1 MASEIRKTLLNY
13 SQARDGGCGDDGM
26 LGGVVSFGGKRD
38 EVKEKK
44 VWNRAG
50 GQKKKDI
57 KDTVLRSKT
66 FKGATCT
73 SWLRRY
79 IW

>member
-38 EVKEKK
+38 EIKEKNSGIEPE
-44 VWNRAG
+44 V
-50 GQKKKDI
+50 QSKK
-57 KDTVLRSKT
+57 R
-66 FKGATCT
+66 
-73 SWLRRY
+73 
-79 IW
+79 